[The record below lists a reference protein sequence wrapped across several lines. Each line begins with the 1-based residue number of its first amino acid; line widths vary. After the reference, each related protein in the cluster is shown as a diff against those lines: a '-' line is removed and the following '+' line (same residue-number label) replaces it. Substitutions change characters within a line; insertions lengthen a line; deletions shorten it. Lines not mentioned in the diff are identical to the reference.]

1 MKRRYL
7 LLISVFLISACF
19 SVQYL
24 SAQEN
29 TTTEKEKED
38 KLQQAIALQKK
49 AVADQ
54 MKAQADLM
62 KAHADQQKEL
72 AKIRSDSGRFF
83 YRGNDTMNFY
93 RSGARSSGNSFGGP
107 DMPFRGSPYG
117 SFSGYSGRE
126 GDSESTSWDFSK
138 HVKEKTFSK
147 DYSFDVE
154 SSVKTVIM
162 NVMGDC
168 KSGQIKVKIV
178 MPGGKVYSDIMI
190 DESGNLNYRKS
201 FSITETENKDKTG
214 EWKFR
219 IEAEKA
225 TGFFR
230 ISLQTY

>member
-1 MKRRYL
+1 MSL
-7 LLISVFLISACF
+7 FLISACF
-19 SVQYL
+19 SVQPL
-24 SAQEN
+24 FSQEN
-29 TTTEKEKED
+29 TTTDKEKED
-38 KLQQAIALQKK
+38 KLQQTIVLQKK

-54 MKAQADLM
+54 MKVVSDQF
-62 KAHADQQKEL
+62 KVQSDQQKEL
-72 AKIRSDSGRFF
+72 AKIRMDSVRVF
-83 YRGNDTMNFY
+83 YRGNDMNFY
-93 RSGARSSGNSFGGP
+93 RSGARSSGSSFGP
-107 DMPFRGSPYG
+107 DIPFMGSPYG
-117 SFSGYSGRE
+117 SYSGYSGRG

-138 HVKEKTFSK
+138 QVKEKSFSK

-168 KSGQIKVKIV
+168 KSGQIKVKII
-178 MPGGKVYSDIMI
+178 MPGGKVYSDILI

-201 FSITETENKDKTG
+201 FSISETENKDKTG
-214 EWKFR
+214 EWNFR